1 MALKY
6 DLTHGL
12 QYVLLYLA
20 ICDAGYEDRS
30 AEVAFCEEY
39 SIGYWKDSRSAST
52 CQLCPTHVVTNT
64 TGATSQEHCNV
75 G

>member
-30 AEVAFCEEY
+30 AEVAFCEEC
-39 SIGYWKDSRSAST
+39 SIGYWKDSRSASP